1 VFPNGFGGPT
11 AILFSQLV
19 TGVTLTAGYFDT
31 LGLTT
36 ITAHDSGGN
45 ALGQIDRQS
54 GCGL

>member
-1 VFPNGFGGPT
+1 MFPNGFGGPT